1 MIHLVNFCRNT
12 MGAAGTAVAAV
23 MFIVLAVLGV
33 VIAMRGRETMM
44 GVVSVCAFLCG
55 MMLGAMV
62 GILVFN
68 SLIIMIIL
76 AAVLSVLLMVVVK
89 YFKSVGYFIG
99 ISTLGWVLAFL
110 LTSEMK
116 IAPDSI
122 SNNTLLFIDLVVGVI
137 MGIMAASRSK
147 ITVSLVTAA
156 SGAVIAATS
165 SLALIGFYFPDIK
178 TWIIAGII
186 FITGMVVQIRI
197 YDLKPVNRKKKK

>member
-1 MIHLVNFCRNT
+1 

>member
-1 MIHLVNFCRNT
+1 
-12 MGAAGTAVAAV
+12 MGAAGAAVAAV

-122 SNNTLLFIDLVVGVI
+122 SNNTLLFIDLVVGII

>member
-23 MFIVLAVLGV
+23 LFIIFAVMGV

-55 MMLGAMV
+55 MLLGAMA
-62 GILVFN
+62 GILIFN
-68 SLIIMIIL
+68 SLIVMIIL

-89 YFKSVGYFIG
+89 YFKSLGYFIG

-116 IAPDSI
+116 IAPDGI

-147 ITVSLVTAA
+147 ITISLVTAA

-186 FITGMVVQIRI
+186 FVTGMIVQIRI
-197 YDLKPVNRKKKK
+197 YDLKPVKRKKKK